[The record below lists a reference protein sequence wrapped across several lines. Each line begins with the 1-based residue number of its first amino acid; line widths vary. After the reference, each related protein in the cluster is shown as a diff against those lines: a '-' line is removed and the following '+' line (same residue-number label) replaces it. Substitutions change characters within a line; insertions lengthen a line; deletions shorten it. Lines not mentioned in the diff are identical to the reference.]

1 MSKISRYITSRYLT
15 SANATHLKRYPQL
28 VGYTFDAIT
37 CSIHLDGRFE
47 KDELRLLENMV
58 FPKLESNTICLDI
71 GANIGNHSLAFSPFF
86 EYIIALEPHPVSFKL
101 LQINSELVEN
111 VRAIHI
117 GASDKTG
124 SVKVATNKLNHGA
137 TSIGKT
143 ITPNTAQLEFNVAP
157 VDELDSINLGLPI
170 SFIKIDVE
178 GHEPEVLRGAE
189 KVIRAYHP
197 VVAMEVLPKDVV
209 NGTSEAIEILKGF
222 GYNNFYN
229 MQERGWLGR
238 LPRRPKKLIRLL
250 LTLFTGTRPPKADVL
265 VRVEQLERRSYPM
278 LICTNGLNLDSLP
291 SR

>member
-1 MSKISRYITSRYLT
+1 MNNISRYITSRYLAY
-15 SANATHLKRYPQL
+15 ANATHIKQYPQL
-28 VGYTFDAIT
+28 VGFAFDAIT

-47 KDELRLLENMV
+47 KDELRLLEESV

-86 EYIIALEPHPVSFKL
+86 AYVIALEPHPVSFKL
-101 LQINSELVEN
+101 LQINAELVEN
-111 VRAIHI
+111 VKAIHI

-124 SVKVATNKLNHGA
+124 SVKVAINKLNQGA

-143 ITPNTAQLEFNVAP
+143 TTPNTAKLEFNVAP
-157 VDELDSINLGLPI
+157 VDELDAINLGLPI

-178 GHEPEVLRGAE
+178 GHEPEALRGAE
-189 KVIRAYHP
+189 RVIRANHP
-197 VVAMEVLPKDVV
+197 VVAIEVLPSDVA
-209 NGTSEAIEILKGF
+209 NGTSEAMEILKSF

-229 MQERGWLGR
+229 MQEKGWLGR

-265 VRVEQLERRSYPM
+265 VRVERLERRSYPM
-278 LICTNGLNLDSLP
+278 LICTNGLNLDS
-291 SR
+291 